1 METFRSFTSNNSI
14 RKSLK
19 EKLLGTK
26 PNLKSIS
33 SKKSKNSNLLPES
46 SKMPKISDPN
56 DSLYKLKYYI
66 NTLKP
71 YQVTNQ
77 LRFKMQK
84 IKQAK
89 YFLLKN
95 FHTISLQNQKSRE
108 IYPYTETKKIIKTSP
123 TNTRNI
129 SNENH
134 INSTQ
139 TNTYYS
145 SFPSE
150 VSKIH
155 NTLDNF
161 YKNNKKNQSAKKNYE
176 PLSFISTEP
185 TYSKKGILKKFME
198 NVRISTKDKFKNK
211 ILKFSEYK
219 MRRYFEVINEQMKV
233 ELYQKNC
240 VNFLF
245 EKYTEEYH
253 NYEKKIHKTI
263 EYEKDINDD
272 LRWKELNLKIDISKL
287 VANIQK
293 ILMRISK
300 FIEIKNFLIEMQ
312 IFSAKEHN
320 SNYKQLI
327 DMKNK
332 LMHKTKTIGKILNRQ
347 ILLLNAKE
355 LNLETF
361 NELEKDLSKKL
372 RKSIIKSKDNNQ
384 NFFPT
389 LDDFFSLIKI
399 MQETNVNLF
408 IQYNYLKQNIASI
421 KSDYRGVLTS
431 YENENIEENLKE
443 IMYKAKLMEL
453 KNLKEKNKELIN
465 KKNKIIEKERLKNKN
480 ENNKIKLKTYSIFY
494 QLKINNLIDK
504 NDLFIVYDKLTNDPI
519 LDTLTYLRVIES
531 KINVLTDIK
540 KDVLI
545 EYPYIAK
552 IVENECRERMMIKTK
567 LKEQLKN
574 KMIFS
579 KTCDKI
585 NKTRLYFNKKKDYYF
600 RNFNGKYK
608 NKKLNVNVYN
618 KNNNN
623 GNLYENWDLNDKDD
637 ENNDV

>member
-1 METFRSFTSNNSI
+1 M
-14 RKSLK
+14 
-19 EKLLGTK
+19 
-26 PNLKSIS
+26 
-33 SKKSKNSNLLPES
+33 
-46 SKMPKISDPN
+46 
-56 DSLYKLKYYI
+56 
-66 NTLKP
+66 
-71 YQVTNQ
+71 
-77 LRFKMQK
+77 
-84 IKQAK
+84 
-89 YFLLKN
+89 
-95 FHTISLQNQKSRE
+95 
-108 IYPYTETKKIIKTSP
+108 
-123 TNTRNI
+123 
-129 SNENH
+129 
-134 INSTQ
+134 
-139 TNTYYS
+139 
-145 SFPSE
+145 
-150 VSKIH
+150 
-155 NTLDNF
+155 
-161 YKNNKKNQSAKKNYE
+161 
-176 PLSFISTEP
+176 
-185 TYSKKGILKKFME
+185 
-198 NVRISTKDKFKNK
+198 
-211 ILKFSEYK
+211 
-219 MRRYFEVINEQMKV
+219 
-233 ELYQKNC
+233 
-240 VNFLF
+240 
-245 EKYTEEYH
+245 
-253 NYEKKIHKTI
+253 
-263 EYEKDINDD
+263 
-272 LRWKELNLKIDISKL
+272 
-287 VANIQK
+287 
-293 ILMRISK
+293 
-300 FIEIKNFLIEMQ
+300 
-312 IFSAKEHN
+312 
-320 SNYKQLI
+320 
-327 DMKNK
+327 
-332 LMHKTKTIGKILNRQ
+332 
-347 ILLLNAKE
+347 
-355 LNLETF
+355 
-361 NELEKDLSKKL
+361 
-372 RKSIIKSKDNNQ
+372 
-384 NFFPT
+384 
-389 LDDFFSLIKI
+389 DDFFSLIKI